1 MRAAPLAGGVSR
13 CLVVLGTPRGS
24 EGPVRKIRASAPLL
38 RLYRRLARNV
48 SEGLACDNTVYGLG
62 RASPQSFLPH
72 HTAALSAAVVEEDA
86 RAVCSAAASLDAR
99 ETGLRD
105 R

>member
-1 MRAAPLAGGVSR
+1 MKKMMKSFR
-13 CLVVLGTPRGS
+13 
-24 EGPVRKIRASAPLL
+24 PVRGLCSVVHTVELLATETTGALTAPLL

-99 ETGLRD
+99 ETGRRD